1 MVALTNH
8 SIDLLED
15 LAEDSGDY
23 FGLRRPGYLF
33 VTADPQ
39 RLDAMVSQAET
50 ASTYGTGPVRRHP
63 GPMAYAAAPD
73 GVDVLTGDALHDAFP
88 YLTDEAVGALHVR
101 RAGWFSAQQLGA
113 LMLER
118 FKRAGGKLVRGEV
131 ADIAVGNE
139 MVHGVG
145 LADGTSIDARTVVVA
160 AGPLTSR
167 VAAIAGLDLPL
178 FSELHLKVSF
188 NDHLGVVPR
197 DAPMLIWSDAQRIPW
212 SEEERSEL
220 TALGREE
227 LVGAM
232 PPLCHGRPE
241 GGADSPYFVG
251 LWEYHREMIEPIWP
265 LPEDPLYPEVVL
277 RGLTAMIPGLSVYQ
291 DRIPPFTVDGGYYT
305 KTEENRP
312 LIGPA
317 GPRGLHLVAGL
328 SGFGVMVAAAA
339 GDLVAAHIC
348 DQRLPNYA
356 GAFLLSRYDDSDY
369 LESVATGDSGQ
380 L

>member
-1 MVALTNH
+1 
-8 SIDLLED
+8 
-15 LAEDSGDY
+15 
-23 FGLRRPGYLF
+23 
-33 VTADPQ
+33 
-39 RLDAMVSQAET
+39 
-50 ASTYGTGPVRRHP
+50 
-63 GPMAYAAAPD
+63 
-73 GVDVLTGDALHDAFP
+73 
-88 YLTDEAVGALHVR
+88 
-101 RAGWFSAQQLGA
+101 
-113 LMLER
+113 
-118 FKRAGGKLVRGEV
+118 
-131 ADIAVGNE
+131 
-139 MVHGVG
+139 
-145 LADGTSIDARTVVVA
+145 
-160 AGPLTSR
+160 
-167 VAAIAGLDLPL
+167 
-178 FSELHLKVSF
+178 
-188 NDHLGVVPR
+188 
-197 DAPMLIWSDAQRIPW
+197 
-212 SEEERSEL
+212 
-220 TALGREE
+220 
-227 LVGAM
+227 M
-232 PPLCHGRPE
+232 PPFCHGRPE

-251 LWEYHREMIEPIWP
+251 LWEYHREMMEPVWP